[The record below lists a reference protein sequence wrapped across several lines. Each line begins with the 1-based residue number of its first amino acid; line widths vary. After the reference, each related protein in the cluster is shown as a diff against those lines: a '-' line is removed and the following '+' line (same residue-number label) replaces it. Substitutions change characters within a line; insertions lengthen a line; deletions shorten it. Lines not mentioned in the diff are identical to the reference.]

1 MKISDVSRNSDDL
14 FEVSMSPTNLKKMAA
29 QTGARVGFEFEV
41 YVPEKSVDDYYDYD
55 DQIPDMSN
63 DGGIRYISDIQDFY
77 DDRDYNDSETVDEII
92 AEIIDGYKEWFDKKM
107 WEEWTNEKQ
116 LEFIEKLVNE
126 EHSPSEIIEFALTS
140 KLIPNNYYST
150 ETILKIVDAGTGRLQ
165 DKKYAKKY
173 QELESDIDYIT
184 RLYCEYLLE
193 KGEEYSSFPNDAKDA
208 YQDSYRDDNYDDF
221 QSDFL
226 EEELGIKKLS
236 DMLEKYPDLRWTRY
250 KDLESEDIFYKLMA
264 DEVSGIFGKEAKGS
278 SSYHGAPQGNWYR
291 VESDG
296 SLSLTDGYQGVEII
310 SPTPPPFLEQSIE
323 DFLKFYEHAQE
334 NDYRTDKRTGLHM
347 SISVPNYS
355 MENLDVIK
363 LILFMGDRLVLEKFK
378 RINNTYTKG
387 VFSKLEGQVKTI
399 SPSQI
404 SKVFSDIKQ
413 GIFDN
418 TKKNLEFILT
428 EKHFSVNIEYN
439 RVEFRGPGNDWL
451 NNQSAEEIINT
462 VYRFAVAL
470 DIACDPE
477 KYREEYAKKLYKL
490 LARNVQDDT
499 IKVFS
504 LYNSGAIPTTVLK
517 NYLKSKDYDINRVD
531 IGKYYL
537 VVDEPTRSTEDW
549 KYAESLTDAVWSL
562 PTVSE
567 LKGIYS
573 QTKKNQNLRTEFYWT
588 SNLNAEQ
595 DHAWAL
601 NMYSGRLELKPVTEH
616 HRVVLVKRLPKK

>member
-41 YVPEKSVDDYYDYD
+41 YVPEKYVDDYYDYG
-55 DQIPDMSN
+55 DQIPDMSY
-63 DGGIRYISDIQDFY
+63 DGRIRYISDIQDFY
-77 DDRDYNDSETVDEII
+77 DDLDYNDSETVDEII
-92 AEIIDGYKEWFDKKM
+92 EEIIDGYKEWFDKKM
-107 WEEWTNEKQ
+107 QDDWTNEKQ

-193 KGEEYSSFPNDAKDA
+193 KGEEYSSFPNDAKDV

-226 EEELGIKKLS
+226 EEELGIEKLS
-236 DMLEKYPDLRWTRY
+236 DMLEKYPDLRWTQY
-250 KDLESEDIFYKLMA
+250 EDLKSEDIFYKLMA
-264 DEVSGIFGKEAKGS
+264 DEVSGIFGIEAKGS
-278 SSYHGAPQGNWYR
+278 SSYHGVRQGNWYR
-291 VESDG
+291 VESDI
-296 SLSLTDGYQGVEII
+296 SLSLIDGYQGVEII

-378 RINNTYTKG
+378 RINNTYTKS

-399 SPSQI
+399 SPNQI

-418 TKKNLEFILT
+418 TEKNLEFILT

-537 VVDEPTRSTEDW
+537 VVDEPTRSTADW

-573 QTKKNQNLRTEFYWT
+573 QTKKNPKLRTEFYWT
-588 SNLNAEQ
+588 SNLNDEQ

-616 HRVVLVKRLPKK
+616 HRVVIVKRLPKK

>member
-14 FEVSMSPTNLKKMAA
+14 FEVSMSPTNLKAIA
-29 QTGARVGFEFEV
+29 EQTGARVGFEFEV
-41 YVPEKSVDDYYDYD
+41 YVPEKSVEDYDYYD
-55 DQIPDMSN
+55 DQIPDMSY
-63 DGGIRYISDIQDFY
+63 DGPVPYISTIQDFY
-77 DDRDYNDSETVDEII
+77 DDYDFNRETVDEII
-92 AEIIDGYKEWFDKKM
+92 EEITSDYNEWFEKKM
-107 WEEWTNEKQ
+107 WENWTDEKQ

-126 EHSPSEIIEFALTS
+126 RYSSSKIIEFALTS
-140 KLIPNNYYST
+140 QLIPNNYYSID
-150 ETILKIVDAGTGRLQ
+150 TILKIVDAGTGRLQ

-173 QELESDIDYIT
+173 KELESDIDYIT
-184 RLYCEYLLE
+184 ELYCKYLLE
-193 KGEEYSSFPNDAKDA
+193 KGEEYSSFPNAAKDA
-208 YQDSYRDDNYDDF
+208 YQDSYRHYKYDDF

-226 EEELGIKKLS
+226 SKELGIERLS

-250 KDLESEDIFYKLMA
+250 KDPDSADIFYQLVA
-264 DEVSGIFGKEAKGS
+264 DEVSGIFGIEAKGS

-291 VESDG
+291 VESDS
-296 SLSLTDGYQGVEII
+296 SLSFIDGYQGVEII

-399 SPSQI
+399 SPNQI
-404 SKVFSDIKQ
+404 SKVFSDIKR

-451 NNQSAEEIINT
+451 NNQSPEEIINT
-462 VYRFAVAL
+462 VYRFVVAL
-470 DIACDPE
+470 DIACDPT

-490 LARNVQDDT
+490 LSRNKQDDT
-499 IKVFS
+499 VKVFS
-504 LYNSGAIPTTVLK
+504 LYSSGAIPTTVLK
-517 NYLKSKDYDINRVD
+517 SYLKSKDYDINRVD
-531 IGKYYL
+531 TGKYYL
-537 VVDEPTRSTEDW
+537 VVDEPSRTSEDW
-549 KYAESLTDAVWSL
+549 KYAESLTDDTWSL

-567 LKGIYS
+567 LKSIYS
-573 QTKKNQNLRTEFYWT
+573 QTKKNPDFRTEFYWT
-588 SNLNAEQ
+588 SNLNKEQ

-601 NMYSGRLELKPVTEH
+601 SMYSGRLELKPISEH